1 MDPLVV
7 FAIAMAVFTLFVV
20 VTAYVLKSAIAF
32 NSKSSKADASRKDDP
47 EQDFP
52 EDDEMQEKINE

>member
-7 FAIAMAVFTLFVV
+7 FAIALAVFAIFVV
-20 VTAYVLKSAIAF
+20 VTAYVLKSAIVF
-32 NSKSSKADASRKDDP
+32 NSKSSKADSSGKDGT
-47 EQDFP
+47 ERNFP

>member
-7 FAIAMAVFTLFVV
+7 FAIALAVFALFVV

-32 NSKSSKADASRKDDP
+32 NSKSSKADASRKDDA
-47 EQDFP
+47 EEDVP